1 MRSCGIFKCLKQA
14 DKEEID
20 AGSVVTLSAGG
31 NLEPSAWTAFG
42 CGPSSKLLL
51 ISLLSDRRPLMRDE
65 IDGIRPS
72 LEKEEQDVMSRT
84 TGGCA

>member
-1 MRSCGIFKCLKQA
+1 MRSCTIFKCLKQP
-14 DKEEID
+14 DREEID

-31 NLEPSAWTAFG
+31 NLDPSDWTAFG

-65 IDGIRPS
+65 IDGKQTELR
-72 LEKEEQDVMSRT
+72 KKKNGT
-84 TGGCA
+84 

>member
-31 NLEPSAWTAFG
+31 NLVPSAWTAFG

-65 IDGIRPS
+65 IDGKQTELR
-72 LEKEEQDVMSRT
+72 KKKNGT
-84 TGGCA
+84 